1 MEAPKCPALPRGNP
15 ILSLKLNCFF
25 TDTSEEYAPSCTGFM
40 HFHNAVKEMRPN
52 LVQFPIRAHV
62 STSSATRWFLDEL
75 KGKNY
80 EALQATGRYK
90 VCRVYQAIQFKVVME
105 AANPRLHTRQQKHE
119 NKLPLYSGFLQLVR
133 KFLLNYYR

>member
-1 MEAPKCPALPRGNP
+1 MSSPSKRQSA
-15 ILSLKLNCFF
+15 LKLITLNCF
-25 TDTSEEYAPSCTGFM
+25 TDTSEKLAHSSTGFM
-40 HFHNAVKEMRPN
+40 HFRNVVKETRPN

-90 VCRVYQAIQFKVVME
+90 VCRVTDYTVQSY
-105 AANPRLHTRQQKHE
+105 NG
-119 NKLPLYSGFLQLVR
+119 SS
-133 KFLLNYYR
+133 